1 MNMTNAKYTLLS
13 NGKYGKYVN
22 RTNQRTTATR
32 VASAGS
38 KPVFNML
45 RRRKAVLQKEFV
57 PLDGVMEKD
66 IDALSDKD
74 FRRWRRLKKV
84 LKEKDFSCLDE

>member
-1 MNMTNAKYTLLS
+1 MATTKYTLLS
-13 NGKYGKYVN
+13 NGKYVK
-22 RTNQRTTATR
+22 RADQLTKSTR
-32 VASAGS
+32 VAAAGS

-57 PLDGVMEKD
+57 PLDVVMEKD
-66 IDALSDKD
+66 IEALSDKD

-84 LKEKDFSCLDE
+84 LKEKDISGLDE